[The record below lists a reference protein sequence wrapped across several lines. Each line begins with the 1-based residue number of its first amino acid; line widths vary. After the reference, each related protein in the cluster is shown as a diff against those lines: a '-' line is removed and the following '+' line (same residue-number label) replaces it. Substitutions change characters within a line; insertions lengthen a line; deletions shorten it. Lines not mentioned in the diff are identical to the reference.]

1 MTILPKKKASAAK
14 NTDTEAGGEHGHGQ
28 VGTTDD
34 RAGAVLQDNTHLVC
48 QLCVA
53 DQSMTQFC
61 IWSYSKTIINFWQL
75 CSARDSFKNKIQ
87 N

>member
-34 RAGAVLQDNTHLVC
+34 RAGAVLQDNTHIVC
-48 QLCVA
+48 QLYVA
-53 DQSMTQFC
+53 DQSMT
-61 IWSYSKTIINFWQL
+61 
-75 CSARDSFKNKIQ
+75 
-87 N
+87 